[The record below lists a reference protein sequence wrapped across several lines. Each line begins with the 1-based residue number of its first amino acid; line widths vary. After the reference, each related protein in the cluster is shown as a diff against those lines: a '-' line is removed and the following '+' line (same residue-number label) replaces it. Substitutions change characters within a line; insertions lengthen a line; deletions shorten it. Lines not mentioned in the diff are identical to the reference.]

1 MEAIEKVLE
10 KVTDFRKR
18 KGLSHEN
25 IAIELGISQAAY
37 TNLESM
43 KSNLTVER
51 LIKISE
57 ILEEPVYR
65 FFEVSPQ
72 TINNQNNYD
81 SSVGYNNLENF
92 KDLYQDSRNTYE
104 KLEKSYKKTVE
115 ILQEEVMF
123 LKSLLKNQEKQTT
136 T

>member
-25 IAIELGISQAAY
+25 MAIELGISQAAY

-65 FFEVSPQ
+65 FFDVSPQ
-72 TINNQNNYD
+72 KINNLTNYD
-81 SSVGYNNLENF
+81 SSTGYLQDFE
-92 KDLYQDSRNTYE
+92 DLYQDSRNTYE
-104 KLEKSYKKTVE
+104 KLEKSYEKTIEV
-115 ILQEEVMF
+115 LQADVAF
-123 LKSLLKNQEKQTT
+123 LKSLLKNKEN
-136 T
+136 